1 MLVIAG
7 IVIVL
12 AVVAVIVFRV
22 LYHPANAPT
31 LMTVKVY
38 FANNTLDPEITCQK
52 VFSVTRTIPR
62 TAAVG
67 TEALKELL
75 KGTTD
80 AEEAQ
85 GYLTT
90 LPEGVHL
97 TSLTITNGTA
107 RADFDAALEYQI
119 GGSCRV
125 SFIRRQIT
133 ATLEQF
139 STVRHVIISI
149 DGRTEDILQ
158 P

>member
-1 MLVIAG
+1 MRKLLVILA
-7 IVIVL
+7 VL
-12 AVVAVIVFRV
+12 AVVATAVSMYMYRTI
-22 LYHPANAPT
+22 T
-31 LMTVKVY
+31 SGTTMQVKVY
-38 FANNTLDPEITCQK
+38 FANNALDPEITCQK
-52 VFSVTRTIPR
+52 VFPVERTITRT
-62 TAAVG
+62 TAVG

-80 AEEAQ
+80 TEEAQ
-85 GYLTT
+85 GYITT

-97 TSLTITNGTA
+97 KSLSIVSGTA
-107 RADFDAALEYQI
+107 RADFDAALEYQV

-125 SFIRRQIT
+125 GFIRRQIT

-139 STVRHVIISI
+139 PTVQRVIVSI